1 MTEPADPFQ
10 FPCRFPIK
18 VMGRSGDDF
27 ECAVVQI
34 LRRHIPRLTEGA
46 IQRRDSRQSNY
57 VALTIE
63 IEAQSRE
70 QLDAIYRELTAS
82 EHVLMAL

>member
-1 MTEPADPFQ
+1 MSDQQALLQ

-18 VMGRSGDDF
+18 VMGRNNEAF
-27 ECAVVQI
+27 EFEVVRI
-34 LRRHIPRLTEGA
+34 LRRHIPQLSEGA

-57 VALTIE
+57 ASLTIV

-82 EHVLMAL
+82 DQVLMAL